1 MVDIG
6 STRLRAAILLA
17 LCGLLALHALHFLQP
32 VDDAFISF
40 RYAENLAAGRGCVFN
55 AGERVEGYS
64 NFLWVALL
72 AACRRIGA
80 PIPAAALVLGLLFSL
95 ATVLT
100 AAALARRV
108 FPSAN
113 LAGLPAALLLVASP
127 AVAMWA
133 GGGMEPPLFSF
144 LALLTSLLWMEE
156 SQGTRLPW
164 RWPLVACLA
173 AMARPD
179 GVLLFGIVLVWD
191 FLSGAGSSGGRW
203 RRTLADLGIFAAAG
217 VPYFLWRWSYYGALL
232 PNTYHA
238 KVAHG
243 PAVVVHGLYYLG
255 WFLLDSAGAA
265 IALGA
270 LLALRPRDRRIS
282 LLLWQGAGFTAY
294 VLLIGGDGYAYGRFL
309 VPVAVLLAP
318 AAEFGYRKAWR
329 WLAARVLPSLSRAPA
344 LPALLLLAVAVAG
357 VAGSFAGA
365 DYRDYRRGVEA
376 ESRRRAIGEWLR
388 ENVPS
393 GARVALNPAGMI
405 PYVSGLPTLD
415 LLGLT
420 DAHIARRGKK
430 VTNPVLFAHNRFDPD
445 YVLSRRPDY
454 LILGQATTLD
464 VDPRLED
471 LTRPGP
477 ATFDAIAPAVVRDFR
492 GFPGDEMIWEMGR
505 FRRHYTPT
513 IARIG
518 GSYFYYF
525 ALDPRVGEV
534 EARIEAGLGAAGD
547 HVQLARILAAKGEMG
562 EALNEAARAEAIDP
576 ALASVRREMEEAAA
590 AEREE
595 SGSRERTLEVLREME
610 ADLDRGDIAAAER
623 GLLAGLEVDPRQPLL
638 LYGLGTLYERMSRPD
653 EAMDAYRRA
662 LEARPDFAD
671 ACNNL
676 GTLHARRGD
685 LKRAREYWERAVAI
699 DPGHPARENLRRLR
713 QDEGTGPP

>member
-1 MVDIG
+1 MAGVV
-6 STRLRAAILLA
+6 STRVRAAVLLG
-17 LCGLLALHALHFLQP
+17 LCGLLALHALRFFEP

-40 RYAENLAAGRGCVFN
+40 RYAENVAAGRGWVFN

-72 AACRRIGA
+72 AACRRAGA
-80 PIPAAALVLGLLFSL
+80 PIPAASRVLGLLLSL
-95 ATVLT
+95 ATILI
-100 AAALARRV
+100 AARLARRL
-108 FPSAN
+108 FPSAR
-113 LAGLPAALLLVASP
+113 LAGLPAALLLAASP

-133 GGGMEPPLFSF
+133 GGGMEVPLFSF
-144 LALLTSLLWMEE
+144 LALLASHLWIVE
-156 SQGTRLPW
+156 SEGTRLPW
-164 RWPLVACLA
+164 RWPLAACLA
-173 AMARPD
+173 SMARPD
-179 GVLLFGIVLVWD
+179 GVLLFGIALIWD
-191 FLSGAGSSGGRW
+191 FLSGEGRAAGRA
-203 RRTLADLGIFAAAG
+203 RRTLTALGVFAAAG

-232 PNTYHA
+232 PNTFHA
-238 KVAHG
+238 KVTQG
-243 PAVVVHGLYYLG
+243 PAVVAHGLYYAG

-318 AAEFGYRKAWR
+318 AAESGYRRAWR
-329 WLAARVLPSLSRAPA
+329 WLSERMLPFLSRAPW
-344 LPALLLLAVAVAG
+344 LPVLLLVAMAAAG
-357 VAGSFAGA
+357 AAGSFAGA
-365 DYRDYRRGVEA
+365 DYRDYLRGVEA

-388 ENVPS
+388 EDAPS
-393 GARVALNPAGMI
+393 GALVALNPAGMI

-420 DAHIARRGKK
+420 DAHIARQGKR
-430 VTNPVLFAHNRFDPD
+430 VVNPVLFAHNRFDPD

-477 ATFDAIAPAVVRDFR
+477 ATFDAIAPAVIRDFR
-492 GFPGDEMIWEMGR
+492 GFPGDEAIWGMSR

-518 GSYFYYF
+518 NSYFYYF
-525 ALDPRVGEV
+525 ALDPRVGEA
-534 EARIEAGLGAAGD
+534 EGRMEGGRGTAEDHAG
-547 HVQLARILAAKGEMG
+547 LARILAAKGEMG
-562 EALNEAARAEAIDP
+562 EALKEAARGEALDP
-576 ALASVRREMEEAAA
+576 ALAPVRREIEEAAA
-590 AEREE
+590 RGRET
-595 SGSRERTLEVLREME
+595 SGSRDRTLEVLRGME
-610 ADLDRGDIAAAER
+610 EELARGDLAAAER
-623 GLLAGLEVDPRQPLL
+623 VLLAGLEADPRQPLL

-653 EAMDAYRRA
+653 EAMGAYRRA

-676 GTLHARRGD
+676 GTLHARSGD
-685 LKRAREYWERAVAI
+685 LARAREYWERAVAI
-699 DPGHPARENLRRLR
+699 DPGHPARENLRKLR
-713 QDEGTGPP
+713 QERGGAPP